1 MITRFI
7 RKPQL
12 PPELSK
18 KQYEIKREEAE
29 KKEDK
34 KYDGYAEE
42 LVGVFEKVSQDKKL
56 LKDFLKDILTPKEYK
71 ILVIR
76 WQIVTQLAKGLSQRQ
91 IADNLRVSI
100 ATITRGSR
108 ELLDK
113 KGGFA
118 RVLTKYYG
126 KT

>member
-1 MITRFI
+1 M

-71 ILVIR
+71 ILMIR

-113 KGGFA
+113 KGGFNQ
-118 RVLTKYYG
+118 VLEKYYA
-126 KT
+126 KK